1 MKTNA
6 RVEIPYR
13 VMRSIR
19 RYKSEFQ
26 AEITRLVAQKL
37 LESNGIIK
45 PEEIGECAANVIFGE
60 DKLVERQEKA
70 MEETSLKAYHRGDF
84 RYLDE
89 LLAEWRNEQPGCAA

>member
-6 RVEIPYR
+6 RIEIPYR

-26 AEITRLVAQKL
+26 AEITRMVAQKL
-37 LESNGIIK
+37 AESGGTIK
-45 PEEIGECAANVIFGE
+45 PEDIGECAANVIFGE

-84 RYLDE
+84 KYLDDI
-89 LLAEWRNEQPGCAA
+89 LAEWRNELRNSAA